1 MIPKQEQKLREN
13 IRQLIEVVKQRRESA
28 AAKILEEEA
37 RLRGIVRGLLNIEL
51 SNLSEGITPDN
62 DPTPNKSTGI
72 NVLEDLLKKI
82 IPVLQTDF
90 KLLTTDGSQRQSF
103 RAHIINAVIGALTP
117 AEVNNE
123 AGDDIEALA
132 EIVDVDLGGPA
143 DTDKFIDIRTDAEKS
158 ADEEEPEESDPR
170 DEFGMDGA
178 DETGRNVAFN
188 AFKKIQTSIIDSYEL
203 LSNNEDQEL
212 FYDYLIANLKLYF
225 DKFEDELSPEV
236 EEPTNQAY
244 QDAVDTGEED
254 AMAAGEEEM
263 GLEFQVI
270 CEKKFKK
277 EFDNSE

>member
-37 RLRGIVRGLLNIEL
+37 RLRGIVRGLLDIEL
-51 SNLSEGITPDN
+51 SNLSEGVTPDN

-143 DTDKFIDIRTDAEKS
+143 DADKFIDIRTDAEKS

-244 QDAVDTGEED
+244 QDAVADEGGELE
-254 AMAAGEEEM
+254 APAEEGAEEEID
-263 GLEFQVI
+263 LEF
-270 CEKKFKK
+270 
-277 EFDNSE
+277 

>member
-51 SNLSEGITPDN
+51 SNLSEGVTPDN

-143 DTDKFIDIRTDAEKS
+143 DADKFIDIRTDAEKS

-244 QDAVDTGEED
+244 QDAVADEGGELEAPTEEGGEES
-254 AMAAGEEEM
+254 AEEEID
-263 GLEFQVI
+263 LEF
-270 CEKKFKK
+270 
-277 EFDNSE
+277 